1 MIRCGAIIIYISVS
15 HHISLNN
22 FTAEISSGY
31 SKVLDCEIFLFL
43 SKSRKKIL
51 SIALARPL
59 SPVQTSS
66 SDFVPFS
73 APARLS
79 RGILKRKN
87 IVIIVLELSV
97 MIHQMTKSQCSR
109 SVIFREVNSQIL
121 SSHKPRLA
129 QVCNF
134 IRT

>member
-1 MIRCGAIIIYISVS
+1 M
-15 HHISLNN
+15 
-22 FTAEISSGY
+22 
-31 SKVLDCEIFLFL
+31 
-43 SKSRKKIL
+43 L

-79 RGILKRKN
+79 RGILKWKK
-87 IVIIVLELSV
+87 IVILALELSV
-97 MIHQMTKSQCSR
+97 MIHQMTIQLSFKCSR

-121 SSHKPRLA
+121 SSHKPGLA

-134 IRT
+134 ISP